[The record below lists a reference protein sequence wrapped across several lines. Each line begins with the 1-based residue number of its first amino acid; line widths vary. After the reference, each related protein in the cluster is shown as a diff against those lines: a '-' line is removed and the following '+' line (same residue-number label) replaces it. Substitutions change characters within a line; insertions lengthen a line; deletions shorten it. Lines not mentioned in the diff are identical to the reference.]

1 MVMVV
6 PVGRGRNED
15 VMEIATAVVV
25 VSVVKVMEGVAMVQV
40 VIVVTQW

>member
-6 PVGRGRNED
+6 AVGRGRNED
-15 VMEIATAVVV
+15 VMEIVTAVVV